1 MSDDSGDE
9 SDESGSSEVE
19 LDLSLDENGRI
30 DCPASS
36 ALSFEFCVYIYMS
49 IVV

>member
-19 LDLSLDENGRI
+19 LDLSLDENGRMNFMGEDI
-30 DCPASS
+30 DW
-36 ALSFEFCVYIYMS
+36 
-49 IVV
+49 